1 MKGLGIWAVYS
12 SMKYKTG
19 DIIKFRS
26 NQPNVHLLEMFGDG
40 KFNPDDV
47 KAEEYYGVVLNA
59 LPLDTYNVRTLKPL
73 DGFICLVAGSYII
86 CKVNQNEIPE

>member
-12 SMKYKTG
+12 SMKYKKG

-47 KAEEYYGVVLNA
+47 KADEYYGVVLNV
-59 LPLDTYNVRTLKPL
+59 LPLDTYNVRTIKPL
-73 DGFICLVAGSYII
+73 EGFICLVAEREILD
-86 CKVNQNEIPE
+86 KLNQ

>member
-12 SMKYKTG
+12 SMKYKKG

-47 KAEEYYGVVLNA
+47 KAEENYGVVLNV
-59 LPLDTYNVRTLKPL
+59 LPLDTYNVRTIKPL
-73 DGFICLVAGSYII
+73 DGFICLVAEREILD
-86 CKVNQNEIPE
+86 KLNQ